1 MKRMIKMLAAA
12 VIALSAAG
20 CSDAVASLKEKNDK
34 VITIGNHTVTKGD
47 LYANLRDTYGGDVAI
62 DKAKRRIASQ
72 EVETTDEIKNKAQEY
87 VDSMKKYYGDDFE
100 SVMAESG
107 GSEEEML
114 NTYIETLKVEKLTST
129 YIEDNFDLV
138 CEKYK
143 PVKAIVLTFTDLNN
157 AAYCQRALSTK
168 VLTVEEAAKEY
179 GAGSSSQA
187 QFFTIDSTTYDAEA
201 RSIIMSN
208 TPEDD
213 WALTS
218 SLDGNTHYVIH
229 VESNTPSEFKDDV
242 VQQMTI
248 NGSVEEDCTKYYF
261 ANHNFHVYDKFIFDQ
276 IQENASYALVQVPA
290 PAEETAEPAP
300 TEAAGN

>member
-1 MKRMIKMLAAA
+1 MKELLRIEKLNISFMMKEGKVDAVKDVSLSLNPGESLAL
-12 VIALSAAG
+12 VGESGCGKTTLCRTILRLHSGHSHVHGNIFLKDGGPQG
-20 CSDAVASLKEKNDK
+20 CSAE
-34 VITIGNHTVTKGD
+34 GTVD
-47 LYANLRDTYGGDVAI
+47 LLAL
-62 DKAKRRIASQ
+62 
-72 EVETTDEIKNKAQEY
+72 
-87 VDSMKKYYGDDFE
+87 
-100 SVMAESG
+100 
-107 GSEEEML
+107 SEEEML

-290 PAEETAEPAP
+290 PAEETAEPAA